1 MTLHTASEGISF
13 AREME
18 MATAK
23 FYEELARRFPEHAE
37 TFGAYAAANKK
48 YVSDVERAY
57 YGVITDAIEG
67 CYAFKGLEPDDYVID
82 VELGAEV
89 DLAAAVAKAVANEE
103 AMLRYYTDA
112 AEQSSGTMHDVPRA
126 FRAVARKRA
135 QRISDLKAMAAR

>member
-18 MATAK
+18 MTTAE

-37 TFGAYAAANKK
+37 TFGSYAAANKK

-82 VELGAEV
+82 AELGADV
-89 DLAAAVAKAVANEE
+89 DLAAALAKAVANEE

-112 AEQSSGTMHDVPRA
+112 AEQSAGTMHDIPRA
-126 FRAVARKRA
+126 FRAVARKRT
-135 QRISDLKAMAAR
+135 QRIADLKAMTAR